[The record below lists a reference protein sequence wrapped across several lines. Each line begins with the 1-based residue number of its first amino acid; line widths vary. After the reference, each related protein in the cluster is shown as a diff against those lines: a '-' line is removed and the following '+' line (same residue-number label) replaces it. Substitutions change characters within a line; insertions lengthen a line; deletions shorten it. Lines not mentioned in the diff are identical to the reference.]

1 METCI
6 LDKSIIDGFNRQA
19 EEIEEKLNSDVVLYF
34 GEIANP
40 SPLLLRNVLEENKKS
55 PSKHDNLAL
64 ILTTGGG
71 LAEAAA
77 KMVDIMRYH
86 YKTISFFIP
95 ECAMSA
101 GTILSL
107 SGDKICMDYY
117 SSLGPVDPQ
126 VYARQSDGTF
136 QLVPALGYLD
146 QVDIMI
152 KKSIDGTLSPIEWAI
167 LKDMDLAM
175 LKRYEQAKD
184 LSISL
189 IKDWLVKYK
198 FKDWITHNTTPEKIG
213 KTVTNEEK
221 KQRAEEIAT
230 ALSDHKL
237 WLSHGRKISL
247 DTLVNTLKLKIDDY
261 TGKAEQLLIRN
272 YNDAIMIHCQRTNK
286 RIFIHSRY
294 NYEEA

>member
-1 METCI
+1 
-6 LDKSIIDGFNRQA
+6 
-19 EEIEEKLNSDVVLYF
+19 
-34 GEIANP
+34 
-40 SPLLLRNVLEENKKS
+40 
-55 PSKHDNLAL
+55 
-64 ILTTGGG
+64 
-71 LAEAAA
+71 
-77 KMVDIMRYH
+77 
-86 YKTISFFIP
+86 
-95 ECAMSA
+95 MSA

-221 KQRAEEIAT
+221 NK
-230 ALSDHKL
+230 
-237 WLSHGRKISL
+237 
-247 DTLVNTLKLKIDDY
+247 
-261 TGKAEQLLIRN
+261 EQ
-272 YNDAIMIHCQRTNK
+272 K
-286 RIFIHSRY
+286 K
-294 NYEEA
+294 

>member
-1 METCI
+1 
-6 LDKSIIDGFNRQA
+6 
-19 EEIEEKLNSDVVLYF
+19 
-34 GEIANP
+34 
-40 SPLLLRNVLEENKKS
+40 
-55 PSKHDNLAL
+55 
-64 ILTTGGG
+64 
-71 LAEAAA
+71 
-77 KMVDIMRYH
+77 
-86 YKTISFFIP
+86 
-95 ECAMSA
+95 
-101 GTILSL
+101 
-107 SGDKICMDYY
+107 
-117 SSLGPVDPQ
+117 
-126 VYARQSDGTF
+126 
-136 QLVPALGYLD
+136 
-146 QVDIMI
+146 MI
-152 KKSIDGTLSPIEWAI
+152 KKSIDETLSTIEWAI

-261 TGKAEQLLIRN
+261 TGRAEQLLIRN

>member
-221 KQRAEEIAT
+221 NK
-230 ALSDHKL
+230 
-237 WLSHGRKISL
+237 
-247 DTLVNTLKLKIDDY
+247 
-261 TGKAEQLLIRN
+261 EQ
-272 YNDAIMIHCQRTNK
+272 K
-286 RIFIHSRY
+286 K
-294 NYEEA
+294 